1 VVKEIP
7 RYPHFAFTYSGE
19 FFWFLHIYPPTTQ
32 YFDVLSCCHTPY
44 FIAPTFITPFI
55 TSFIN
60 ILTTDIPIFYILLQY
75 VFYSDFSIHDVA
87 YVQFHQDYIGLP
99 EDGAP
104 AAPKHVA
111 AR

>member
-1 VVKEIP
+1 MTTYR
-7 RYPHFAFTYSGE
+7 RYPHSSFAYSGE
-19 FFWFLHIYPPTTQ
+19 FFWFLYIYPPTTR
-32 YFDVLSCCHTPY
+32 YFDVLTCCHTLY

-55 TSFIN
+55 N
-60 ILTTDIPIFYILLQY
+60 ILTIDIPIFYIFLWCI
-75 VFYSDFSIHDVA
+75 FYSNFSIHDVA

-104 AAPKHVA
+104 DVPKHVG